1 MKENVYGNLSI
12 DDICKKISYSK
23 AYVFR
28 QFKSATGK
36 SVMDYYTELKIKE
49 AKRLIKEN
57 RLSVKE
63 IAEKLCFD
71 TPNYFSKTF
80 KKKTG
85 VTPTKYKKTHA

>member
-1 MKENVYGNLSI
+1 MKDNVYSNLTI
-12 DDICKKISYSK
+12 DDICKKTSYSK

-28 QFKSATGK
+28 QFKCATGK
-36 SVMDYYTELKIKE
+36 SVMDYYTDLKIKE
-49 AKRLIKEN
+49 AKKLIKDN
-57 RLSVKE
+57 NLNVKE

-85 VTPTKYKKTHA
+85 VTPSQYKKTHV